1 LESEEAEQRII
12 ELASSCDFRFQYVKT
27 NFSNPK
33 LRAYFTNLGENNCNC
48 GSVIGKKEWAED
60 AKFDIEKE
68 RIKLERK
75 RFSKNRIAQLLVQKQ
90 QEIELKRAN
99 GLKSETEEAEKW
111 IKFFENLKKG
121 KLSHRVGLIFH
132 QFSSKI
138 SDELVQIEEELFLP
152 KIDLEALKH
161 MKQNRLYWLK
171 MLRKLGSIMY
181 FPPTRFLFSGML

>member
-1 LESEEAEQRII
+1 MCQFNFLLLESEEAVKRILEI
-12 ELASSCDFRFQYVKT
+12 GNSGDFRFQYVMI

-48 GSVIGKKEWAED
+48 GSVIGKKEWEED
-60 AKFDIEKE
+60 TKFDIEKE

-90 QEIELKRAN
+90 QETELKRAN
-99 GLKSETEEAEKW
+99 DLKSEIEEAEKW

-132 QFSSKI
+132 QFSSKL
-138 SDELVQIEEELFLP
+138 SDELVRIEEELFLA
-152 KIDLEALKH
+152 KIDLETLKN
-161 MKQNRLYWLK
+161 MKQNKLYWIK
-171 MLRKLGSIMY
+171 M
-181 FPPTRFLFSGML
+181 